1 MTSQANTHWFS
12 QLLLTNGEAKED
24 VSQKALANRVYGL
37 YSIIWMRTYI
47 LWWDDHYMSL
57 RQISRC

>member
-24 VSQKALANRVYGL
+24 VSKKALASRVYGL
-37 YSIIWMRTYI
+37 
-47 LWWDDHYMSL
+47 
-57 RQISRC
+57 